1 MVKKEKKS
9 SLKEL
14 QSLLGKLHFIAG
26 CVRPGRIF
34 VSRLL
39 NWLRSAFP
47 SDTVGSKRKIYRY
60 IPVEIKRDLKLWYE
74 FLPVFTAASMMAVEE
89 WSYPDTVFSCDACLE
104 ELKINFFTTF
114 SLLLLQSKICI
125 LTVLNYLQ

>member
-1 MVKKEKKS
+1 MLNVRHIAAGRILVKKEKKS

-47 SDTVGSKRKIYRY
+47 SDTVGNKQKIYRY
-60 IPVEIKRDLKLWYE
+60 PLN
-74 FLPVFTAASMMAVEE
+74 
-89 WSYPDTVFSCDACLE
+89 
-104 ELKINFFTTF
+104 NFA
-114 SLLLLQSKICI
+114 
-125 LTVLNYLQ
+125 

>member
-1 MVKKEKKS
+1 MTLEVTPDREVEISLLEESWLKKKKS

-39 NWLRSAFP
+39 NWLP
-47 SDTVGSKRKIYRY
+47 SDTVGNKQKIYRY
-60 IPVEIKRDLKLWYE
+60 IPIEIK
-74 FLPVFTAASMMAVEE
+74 
-89 WSYPDTVFSCDACLE
+89 
-104 ELKINFFTTF
+104 KI
-114 SLLLLQSKICI
+114 
-125 LTVLNYLQ
+125 